1 VKKFH
6 FLTNENDIEEIFTQM
21 TISDK
26 KGLIHFYNFPNFVEN
41 DDGSRCVN
49 SGSCLGFGNN
59 NPGNHKSHR
68 SLKNCPQEKFRT
80 DCRKKPRNWTNLILR
95 NKLASLTAELGRI
108 KNRNCENCAQ
118 KDQK

>member
-1 VKKFH
+1 MIKKKFS
-6 FLTNENDIEEIFTQM
+6 LKWPYLIK
-21 TISDK
+21 IS
-26 KGLIHFYNFPNFVEN
+26 LIHFYNFPNFVEN